1 MKTKSMILPPDHL
14 SDNMKSFWVEL
25 TSEFDFS
32 TEHLHVLRVTAEA
45 FDRIQSARK
54 QIAKD
59 GLMLDGRRHPLV
71 GIEAKSTELF
81 MRGIRDLGLEKVD
94 INAPK

>member
-1 MKTKSMILPPDHL
+1 MKQ
-14 SDNMKSFWVEL
+14 FWVEL
-25 TSEFDFS
+25 TTEFDFS

-54 QIAKD
+54 RIAAD

-81 MRGIRDLGLEKVD
+81 LRGIRDLGLEK
-94 INAPK
+94 NANATL